1 MTPLQRRPRVPPVT
15 LPALLALAPALAL
28 AACGAGD
35 RPGSAPVVRDSAGI
49 TIVENSAPTWHPGEE
64 WTVVAE
70 PEVEIGVL
78 DGEAPY
84 QLYRVAGAVRLSDG
98 RIVIANG
105 GSNELRYFAPD
116 GRHVRSVG
124 REGDGPGE
132 FRFIGRI
139 LRLPGDSVLVSNLM
153 PPRHSLFDEQ
163 GTFVRTVDPAGG
175 MSDGAAP
182 PLALLAGLRAP
193 PVAGRLANGT
203 FVAQASIESGGPPN
217 GLSRPPTV
225 VLLIAPGSGVADT
238 IARLPGTERD
248 IRIRQQDGRIAGVE
262 MRQVLFGRSSHLAV
276 AADRIYAGA
285 NDTYEIG
292 VYVPGAGLTRLIRRT
307 RPNRPL
313 TQAIIDEVRRRN
325 LENARD
331 DNERRAI
338 ERQLAE
344 AAFPETLPAFSD
356 LEADA
361 AGRLWV
367 KDYTTGDD
375 ENRWDVFEPDGRWL
389 GTVVLPRGFN
399 PTEIGE
405 DYVLGIVRDD
415 LGVERVRVHRIE
427 KGG

>member
-1 MTPLQRRPRVPPVT
+1 MMTLLQRPPRVSPVT
-15 LPALLALAPALAL
+15 LPALLTLASALGL

-49 TIVENSAPTWHPGEE
+49 TIVENSAPAWRPGEA
-64 WTVVAE
+64 WRIPAE

-78 DGEAPY
+78 EGEAPY

-105 GSNELRYFAPD
+105 GTSELRYYTPD
-116 GRHVRSVG
+116 GRHLHSVG

-132 FRFIGRI
+132 FRMIGRI
-139 LRLPGDSVLVSNLM
+139 IRLPGDSVLAANLM
-153 PPRHSLFDEQ
+153 PPPRLALFDDE
-163 GTFVRTVDPAGG
+163 GAFVRAITPAPQSPVGRL
-175 MSDGAAP
+175 SDGT
-182 PLALLAGLRAP
+182 L
-193 PVAGRLANGT
+193 VAHATVNVRNPQNGT
-203 FVAQASIESGGPPN
+203 IRIPAI
-217 GLSRPPTV
+217 V
-225 VLLIAPGSGVADT
+225 VLHAPASAAADT
-238 IARLPGTERD
+238 IVSLPGSERYVQID
-248 IRIRQQDGRIAGVE
+248 QETGWFLIRPAP
-262 MRQVLFGRSSHLAV
+262 FGRSAHVAV
-276 AADRIYAGA
+276 AADRIYAGE
-285 NDTYEIG
+285 NESYEVG
-292 VYVPGAGLTRLIRRT
+292 VYVPGTGLTQLIRRT
-307 RPNRPL
+307 RPNRPV
-313 TQAIIDEVRRRN
+313 TRAMIDELRRRN

-367 KDYTTGDD
+367 KDYVVGGE

-415 LGVERVRVHRIE
+415 LGVELVRVHRIE

>member
-203 FVAQASIESGGPPN
+203 FVAQASIESGAHRTV
-217 GLSRPPTV
+217 SRAHP
-225 VLLIAPGSGVADT
+225 
-238 IARLPGTERD
+238 
-248 IRIRQQDGRIAGVE
+248 
-262 MRQVLFGRSSHLAV
+262 RSCS
-276 AADRIYAGA
+276 
-285 NDTYEIG
+285 
-292 VYVPGAGLTRLIRRT
+292 
-307 RPNRPL
+307 
-313 TQAIIDEVRRRN
+313 
-325 LENARD
+325 
-331 DNERRAI
+331 
-338 ERQLAE
+338 
-344 AAFPETLPAFSD
+344 
-356 LEADA
+356 
-361 AGRLWV
+361 
-367 KDYTTGDD
+367 
-375 ENRWDVFEPDGRWL
+375 
-389 GTVVLPRGFN
+389 
-399 PTEIGE
+399 
-405 DYVLGIVRDD
+405 
-415 LGVERVRVHRIE
+415 
-427 KGG
+427 